1 MTSGLKVTPQQ
12 LSSLG
17 GSCNRTATDVR
28 GQHSGLRSQLTPLF
42 GADWSGAAATQFAG
56 LYEQFNKNAEGLAAA
71 LDGIGRLL
79 TQAGTSYA
87 AVEEQIAASFRM

>member
-1 MTSGLKVTPQQ
+1 MSALKVTPQQ
-12 LSSLG
+12 LADLG

-28 GQHSGLRSQLTPLF
+28 GQHSSLRTQLTPLF
-42 GADWSGAAATQFAG
+42 GAEWSGAAAAQFTG

-79 TQAGTSYA
+79 GQAGASYA
-87 AVEEQIAASFRM
+87 AVEEQITASFRQ

>member
-1 MTSGLKVTPQQ
+1 MSVLKVTPQQ
-12 LSSLG
+12 LASLG

-28 GQHSGLRSQLTPLF
+28 GQHSSLRAQLTPLF
-42 GADWSGAAATQFAG
+42 GAEWSGAAAAQFTV

-79 TQAGTSYA
+79 SQAGASYA
-87 AVEEQIAASFRM
+87 AVEEQIAASFRQ

>member
-79 TQAGTSYA
+79 TQAGSSYA

>member
-1 MTSGLKVTPQQ
+1 MSALKVTPQQ
-12 LSSLG
+12 LADLG

-28 GQHSGLRSQLTPLF
+28 GQHSSLRTQLTPLF
-42 GADWSGAAATQFAG
+42 GAEWSGAAAAQFTG

-79 TQAGTSYA
+79 SHAGASYA
-87 AVEEQIAASFRM
+87 AVEEQITASFRQ

>member
-1 MTSGLKVTPQQ
+1 MSALKVTPQQ
-12 LSSLG
+12 LADLG

-28 GQHSGLRSQLTPLF
+28 GQHSSLRTQLTPLF
-42 GADWSGAAATQFAG
+42 GAEWSGAAAAQFTG

-79 TQAGTSYA
+79 SQAGASYA
-87 AVEEQIAASFRM
+87 AVEEQITASFRQ